1 MLGLSRSE
9 FTSTPNPPTNFTVPT
24 SSVPISHLSTTS
36 RLVTAFLD
44 LFGLSGLV
52 GLVGLVGYF
61 NQFGRLN
68 SINQMRLDKDQ
79 TAHFIVTIVLELGL
93 DRHLPIRAVEQHP
106 YTVS

>member
-1 MLGLSRSE
+1 M
-9 FTSTPNPPTNFTVPT
+9 
-24 SSVPISHLSTTS
+24 
-36 RLVTAFLD
+36 TAFLD

-52 GLVGLVGYF
+52 ALFGLVGYF